1 MNMTTVHDNEAGIS
15 VTHWDDEHGSYPCYA
30 TLIESPDRI
39 TLVAGGGVHV
49 YEPLSD
55 ADGGDHVEHLY
66 AFLYGHTGSSFLA
79 DKIMSHLY
87 SGHPPD
93 RSLPPGQHFQVRFEG
108 YFEFRLQTEDSD
120 PRGLAMRITQG
131 VLGELDAAADVWLD
145 SYTEVPDEDEPEWPA
160 FAIHTIHSRIEEV
173 RA

>member
-1 MNMTTVHDNEAGIS
+1 MNTTTVHDNEAGIS
-15 VTHWDDEHGSYPCYA
+15 VTHWDDGHGSYPCYA

-55 ADGGDHVEHLY
+55 ADGDHVEHLY

-87 SGHPPD
+87 GGHAPRRDMPAGTEVCVPFSG
-93 RSLPPGQHFQVRFEG
+93 
-108 YFEFRLQTEDSD
+108 EFRVLVQTDMPADRPPED
-120 PRGLAMRITQG
+120 LAKAIITM
-131 VLGELDAAADVWLD
+131 VLDQQLDAALDVFLDTEEADLGCEYAL
-145 SYTEVPDEDEPEWPA
+145 SNIRFT
-160 FAIHTIHSRIEEV
+160 TRICDN
-173 RA
+173 RG